1 MTTYFTPTI
10 DTLHKS
16 EQPSASWGQGR
27 RLEFID
33 FRLRW
38 DKTVN
43 RSDLTTHF
51 GISVPQASTDI
62 ARYTQLASHNLFYDR
77 SSRTYRATDSYAP
90 VIGNTTPQRYL
101 NELLACEQ
109 GLLVEQD
116 SYLGWRPPFAAVPVL
131 SRLVE
136 AGTLSLLLDAI
147 REQSCVRIKYQS
159 DAEPE
164 PVERIISPHAFGF
177 DGFRWHV
184 RAFCL
189 LRDGYRDFILGR
201 ILEISKEPSPG
212 RAPQFDVKWFNVI
225 SLSIGASPA
234 LSEGNRRA
242 VELDYSMVDGQA
254 IVEVREAL
262 LYYVLKELGLGPFSS
277 TSGRGTQIVLL
288 NEAEL
293 SGYIQ
298 EAVSAKTVSRTAKVT
313 HG

>member
-1 MTTYFTPTI
+1 VSALSISRMLNLSLSSGLFPL
-10 DTLHKS
+10 TL
-16 EQPSASWGQGR
+16 
-27 RLEFID
+27 
-33 FRLRW
+33 
-38 DKTVN
+38 
-43 RSDLTTHF
+43 
-51 GISVPQASTDI
+51 
-62 ARYTQLASHNLFYDR
+62 LASMDFVGMYGHF
-77 SSRTYRATDSYAP
+77 
-90 VIGNTTPQRYL
+90 V
-101 NELLACEQ
+101 
-109 GLLVEQD
+109 
-116 SYLGWRPPFAAVPVL
+116 
-131 SRLVE
+131 
-136 AGTLSLLLDAI
+136 
-147 REQSCVRIKYQS
+147 
-159 DAEPE
+159 
-164 PVERIISPHAFGF
+164 
-177 DGFRWHV
+177 
-184 RAFCL
+184 L
-189 LRDGYRDFILGR
+189 LRVLYRDFIVGR